1 MVVQVEHA
9 RSVVEYIP
17 VDLAYGDNE
26 LQDMSGGM
34 LRGDAVG
41 DSKCERAPA
50 ELYTLVDNE
59 LVILCEDLQR

>member
-1 MVVQVEHA
+1 MIIKVEHA

-26 LQDMSGGM
+26 LQDMSGWV
-34 LRGDAVG
+34 LRGDAVC

-50 ELYTLVDNE
+50 ELYVLVDNE
-59 LVILCEDLQR
+59 LVCLV